1 MKKMKIKLPAP
12 RQYVGGTAPRRT
24 AARRTAPRRI
34 ALMFAVMAFAA
45 GIQRA
50 YSATPA
56 SDLIQSP
63 SVVTDIA
70 AAFYARPTGGNIVEK
85 STNNKEPVLAGT
97 PLAQNPLILRGQYL
111 ARLGDCIGCHTKP
124 DGQAFGGGLRLQTP
138 FGTIVSTNITP
149 EKAGGIGNY
158 TLRNFDQA
166 LRHGLD
172 ETGKNLYPAM
182 PYANYA
188 KLTDDDLAALFAYF
202 MQAVPPVKQENAKT
216 SLPWPLS
223 MRSLVRGWNWL
234 YLPKKP
240 YEADASQSAE
250 WNRGAY
256 LVQGLGH
263 CGACHTPRGL
273 AGAEKAP
280 TEKSGSAFL
289 SGAVIDGWYAQ
300 PLRSSNNNTDNRPK
314 AGLASWSATDITDF
328 LKTGRSQHTAAF
340 GSMGDVV
347 SNSTQHISGEDLAAM
362 ARYLKSVG
370 NDSNFLSTTTAKFAA
385 PLAAA
390 NSIDATTEALRAG
403 NVSARG
409 ALIYLDNCSA
419 CHRSDGRGATRTF
432 PTLTNSSTVAAEDT
446 TSLIRIVL
454 QGAAMPYTKKAPSEL
469 AMPQFAWRLSDN
481 EVADVLTFVRAGW
494 SNAAAA
500 VSAAHVAK
508 VRADIKK
515 SAEVG
520 AKKEP

>member
-1 MKKMKIKLPAP
+1 MKKMKIQLPAL
-12 RQYVGGTAPRRT
+12 RQHVG
-24 AARRTAPRRI
+24 RTAPRRI
-34 ALMFAVMAFAA
+34 VFMFAVMAFAA
-45 GIQRA
+45 GTQRT
-50 YSATPA
+50 YSAAPS
-56 SDLIQSP
+56 SDVIQSP

-70 AAFYARPTGGNIVEK
+70 AAFYARPTASNVAEN
-85 STNNKEPVLAGT
+85 STNSKEPILAGV

-111 ARLGDCIGCHTKP
+111 ARLGDCIGCHTRP
-124 DGQAFGGGLRLQTP
+124 GGLAFAGGLPLQTP

-149 EKAGGIGNY
+149 HKTAGIGNY
-158 TLRNFDQA
+158 SLHKFDLA

-172 ETGKNLYPAM
+172 EEGRNLYPAM

-188 KLTDDDLAALFAYF
+188 RLADDDLAALFTYF

-216 SLPWPLS
+216 NLPWPLS
-223 MRSLVRGWNWL
+223 MRSLVKGWNWL

-240 YEADASQSAE
+240 YEADAAQSAE

-273 AGAEKAP
+273 AGAEKAS
-280 TEKSGSAFL
+280 TEKGGSAFL

-300 PLRSSNNNTDNRPK
+300 PLRSSNNTDNKPK
-314 AGLASWSATDITDF
+314 PGLANWSVTDITDF

-340 GSMGDVV
+340 GAMADVV
-347 SNSTQHISGEDLAAM
+347 SNSTQHMNGEDLAAI
-362 ARYLKSVG
+362 ARYLKSIG
-370 NDSNFLSTTTAKFAA
+370 NDSNFSNTTATEFTT

-390 NSIDATTEALRAG
+390 NSIDATTAALRAG

-419 CHRSDGRGATRTF
+419 CHRSDGRGAKQTF
-432 PTLTNSSTVAAEDT
+432 PTLTNSSTVAAEDP

-454 QGAAMPYTKKAPSEL
+454 QGAAMPYTKQAPSEL
-469 AMPQFAWRLSDN
+469 AMPQFAWRLSDD
-481 EVADVLTFVRAGW
+481 EVANVLTFVRAGW
-494 SNAAAA
+494 SNAAAP
-500 VSAAHVAK
+500 VSSTQVAK
-508 VRADIKK
+508 VRAAIKK
-515 SAEVG
+515 SAEAD
-520 AKKEP
+520 AKKSP